1 MEKEKLIIHC
11 FGTKISP
18 KSCADQFLKT
28 EIKIAQIINEPYYTI
43 NQPPI
48 SSYVEFVNKTL
59 RQGKEGDIQYAIQGI
74 VGELTE
80 LMKELD
86 PTIPPDN
93 IETIRAEAGDVLW
106 YLVLLISSQKEA
118 FKNFKFRSISSSET
132 YFEIRKMFHWIDKLC
147 KYSNQHD
154 LDDMGVWRPRENCI
168 SITVYLYEILDF
180 LLCCTDLT
188 LFELIWYNQSKLE
201 KRLEMESKPD
211 ALINYSLSKN
221 GIH

>member
-1 MEKEKLIIHC
+1 MENEKLAVHC

-18 KSCADQFLKT
+18 KGCADYFLKT
-28 EIKIAQIINEPYYTI
+28 EFKIAQLINEPYYTVD
-43 NQPPI
+43 QPPI
-48 SSYVEFVNKTL
+48 SSYVELVNKTL

-74 VGELTE
+74 VGELAE

-118 FKNFKFRSISSSET
+118 FNNFKFRSISSSET

-188 LFELIWYNQSKLE
+188 LFELIWYNQNKLE
-201 KRLEMESKPD
+201 KRLGIKSKPEAEVD
-211 ALINYSLSKN
+211 
-221 GIH
+221 

>member
-1 MEKEKLIIHC
+1 MDKEKLAIHC

-18 KSCADQFLKT
+18 KSCADLLLKT
-28 EIKIAQIINEPYYTI
+28 EIKIAQMINEPYYTI

-74 VGELTE
+74 VGELAE
-80 LMKELD
+80 VMKELD
-86 PTIPPDN
+86 PTIPPEN

-106 YLVLLISSQKEA
+106 YLILLISSQKEV
-118 FKNFKFRSISSSET
+118 FENFKFRSISSSET
-132 YFEIRKMFHWIDKLC
+132 YFEIRKMFHWIDKWC

-168 SITVYLYEILDF
+168 NITVYLYEILDF
-180 LLCCTDLT
+180 LLCCTDLS
-188 LFELIWYNQSKLE
+188 LFELIWYNQTKLE
-201 KRLEMESKPD
+201 KRLAMEKEPD
-211 ALINYSLSKN
+211 AEVD
-221 GIH
+221 

>member
-1 MEKEKLIIHC
+1 MEKEKLTVHC

-18 KSCADQFLKT
+18 KSCADLLLKT
-28 EIKIAQIINEPYYTI
+28 EIKIAQIINEPYYMI

-48 SSYVEFVNKTL
+48 SSYVEFVSKTL
-59 RQGKEGDIQYAIQGI
+59 RSGKEGDIQYAIQGI
-74 VGELTE
+74 VGELAE

-106 YLVLLISSQKEA
+106 YLILLISSQKEV

-154 LDDMGVWRPRENCI
+154 LDDIGVWRPRENCI
-168 SITVYLYEILDF
+168 NITVYLYEILDF
-180 LLCCTDLT
+180 LLCCTDLS
-188 LFELIWYNQSKLE
+188 LFELIWYNQTKLE
-201 KRLEMESKPD
+201 KRLKIESEPD
-211 ALINYSLSKN
+211 AEVD
-221 GIH
+221 

>member
-1 MEKEKLIIHC
+1 MEEEKFVIHC

-18 KSCADQFLKT
+18 KSYADSLLQT
-28 EIKIAQIINEPYYTI
+28 DIKLARLINEPYYTI
-43 NQPPI
+43 DQPPI

-74 VGELTE
+74 VGELAE

-154 LDDMGVWRPRENCI
+154 LDDIGVWRPRENCI
-168 SITVYLYEILDF
+168 NITVYLYEILDF
-180 LLCCTDLT
+180 LLCCTDLS
-188 LFELIWYNQSKLE
+188 LFELIWYNQTKLE
-201 KRLEMESKPD
+201 KRLKIEGKPD
-211 ALINYSLSKN
+211 AEVD
-221 GIH
+221 

>member
-1 MEKEKLIIHC
+1 MEKEKLTVHC

-18 KSCADQFLKT
+18 KSCADLLLKT
-28 EIKIAQIINEPYYTI
+28 EIKIAQIINEPYYMI

-48 SSYVEFVNKTL
+48 SSYVEFVSKTL
-59 RQGKEGDIQYAIQGI
+59 RSGKEGDIQYAIQGI
-74 VGELTE
+74 VGELAE

-106 YLVLLISSQKEA
+106 YLILLISSQKEV

-168 SITVYLYEILDF
+168 NITVYLYEILDF
-180 LLCCTDLT
+180 LLCCTDLS
-188 LFELIWYNQSKLE
+188 LFELIWYNQTKLE
-201 KRLEMESKPD
+201 KRLKIESEPD
-211 ALINYSLSKN
+211 AEVD
-221 GIH
+221 

>member
-1 MEKEKLIIHC
+1 MEKEKLTVHC

-18 KSCADQFLKT
+18 KSCADLLLKT
-28 EIKIAQIINEPYYTI
+28 EIKIAQIINEPYYMI

-48 SSYVEFVNKTL
+48 SSYVEFVSKTL
-59 RQGKEGDIQYAIQGI
+59 RSGKEGDIQYAVQGI
-74 VGELTE
+74 VGELAE

-106 YLVLLISSQKEA
+106 YLILLISSQKEV

-168 SITVYLYEILDF
+168 NITVYLYEILDF
-180 LLCCTDLT
+180 LLCCTDLS
-188 LFELIWYNQSKLE
+188 LFELIWYNQTKLE
-201 KRLEMESKPD
+201 KRLKIESEPD
-211 ALINYSLSKN
+211 AEVD
-221 GIH
+221 

>member
-1 MEKEKLIIHC
+1 MEKEKLTVHC

-18 KSCADQFLKT
+18 KSCADLLLKT
-28 EIKIAQIINEPYYTI
+28 EIKIAQIINEPYYMI

-48 SSYVEFVNKTL
+48 SSYVEFVSKTL
-59 RQGKEGDIQYAIQGI
+59 RPGKKGDIQYAIQGI
-74 VGELTE
+74 VGELAE

-106 YLVLLISSQKEA
+106 YLILLISSQKEV

-154 LDDMGVWRPRENCI
+154 LDDIGVWRPRKNCI
-168 SITVYLYEILDF
+168 NITVYLYEILDF
-180 LLCCTDLT
+180 LLCCTDLS
-188 LFELIWYNQSKLE
+188 LFELIWHNKSKLE

-211 ALINYSLSKN
+211 AEVD
-221 GIH
+221 

>member
-1 MEKEKLIIHC
+1 MENEKLAVHC

-18 KSCADQFLKT
+18 KSCADHFLKS
-28 EIKIAQIINEPYYTI
+28 EIKIAQLINEPYYMI

-74 VGELTE
+74 VGELAE

-106 YLVLLISSQKEA
+106 YLILLISSQKEV
-118 FKNFKFRSISSSET
+118 FENFKFRSISSSET

-180 LLCCTDLT
+180 LLYCTDLS
-188 LFELIWYNQSKLE
+188 LFELIWYNQNKLE
-201 KRLEMESKPD
+201 KRLGMKSKPEAEVD
-211 ALINYSLSKN
+211 
-221 GIH
+221 

>member
-1 MEKEKLIIHC
+1 MENEKFAVHC
-11 FGTKISP
+11 FGTNISP
-18 KSCADQFLKT
+18 KGCADLFLKT
-28 EIKIAQIINEPYYTI
+28 EIKIAQLINEPYYTI
-43 NQPPI
+43 DQPPI

-74 VGELTE
+74 VGELAE

-188 LFELIWYNQSKLE
+188 LFELIWYNQNKLE
-201 KRLEMESKPD
+201 KRLGMKSKPEAEVD
-211 ALINYSLSKN
+211 
-221 GIH
+221 

>member
-1 MEKEKLIIHC
+1 MEEEKFVIHC

-18 KSCADQFLKT
+18 KSYADLLLQT
-28 EIKIAQIINEPYYTI
+28 DIKIARLIDEPYYTI
-43 NQPPI
+43 DQPPI
-48 SSYVEFVNKTL
+48 SLYVEFVNKTL
-59 RQGKEGDIQYAIQGI
+59 RQGKKGDIQYAIQGI
-74 VGELTE
+74 VGELAE

-86 PTIPPDN
+86 PTIPSYD

-180 LLCCTDLT
+180 LLCCTDLS
-188 LFELIWYNQSKLE
+188 LFELILYNRNKLE
-201 KRLEMESKPD
+201 KRLNIESKPEAEVD
-211 ALINYSLSKN
+211 
-221 GIH
+221 

>member
-1 MEKEKLIIHC
+1 MEEEKLIIHC

-18 KSCADQFLKT
+18 KGCADLLRKT
-28 EIKIAQIINEPYYTI
+28 EIKIAQMINEPYYMI

-48 SSYVEFVNKTL
+48 SSYVEFVIKTL
-59 RQGKEGDIQYAIQGI
+59 RPGKEGDIQYAIQGI
-74 VGELTE
+74 VGELSE

-93 IETIRAEAGDVLW
+93 IETIRSEAGDVLW
-106 YLVLLISSQKEA
+106 YLTLLISSQKEV

-132 YFEIRKMFHWIDKLC
+132 YFEIRKMFHWVDKLC

-154 LDDMGVWRPRENCI
+154 LDNMGVWRPRENCI
-168 SITVYLYEILDF
+168 NITVYLYEILDF
-180 LLCCTDLT
+180 LLCCTDLS

-201 KRLEMESKPD
+201 KNVR
-211 ALINYSLSKN
+211 N
-221 GIH
+221 G

>member
-1 MEKEKLIIHC
+1 MENEKLAVHC
-11 FGTKISP
+11 FGTKINP
-18 KSCADQFLKT
+18 KGCADLFLKT
-28 EIKIAQIINEPYYTI
+28 EIKIAQLINEPYYTI
-43 NQPPI
+43 DQPPI

-74 VGELTE
+74 VEELAE

-106 YLVLLISSQKEA
+106 YLVLLISSQKEV

-180 LLCCTDLT
+180 LLCCTDLS
-188 LFELIWYNQSKLE
+188 LFELIWYNQNKLE
-201 KRLEMESKPD
+201 KRLGMKSKPEAEVD
-211 ALINYSLSKN
+211 
-221 GIH
+221 

>member
-1 MEKEKLIIHC
+1 MEEEKFVIHC

-18 KSCADQFLKT
+18 KNYVDSLLQTD
-28 EIKIAQIINEPYYTI
+28 IKIARLINEPYYTI
-43 NQPPI
+43 DQQPI
-48 SSYVEFVNKTL
+48 SSYIEFVNKTL

-74 VGELTE
+74 VGELAE

-86 PTIPPDN
+86 PTIPTYD

-106 YLVLLISSQKEA
+106 YLVLLISTQKNV
-118 FKNFKFRSISSSET
+118 FQNFKFRSICSSEA

-154 LDDMGVWRPRENCI
+154 LDDVGVWKPRENCI

-180 LLCCTDLT
+180 LLCCTDLS
-188 LFELIWYNQSKLE
+188 LFELILYNRNKLE
-201 KRLEMESKPD
+201 KRFKIESKPEAEVD
-211 ALINYSLSKN
+211 
-221 GIH
+221 

>member
-1 MEKEKLIIHC
+1 MEEEKFVIHC

-18 KSCADQFLKT
+18 KSYADSLLQT
-28 EIKIAQIINEPYYTI
+28 DIKLARLINEPYYTI
-43 NQPPI
+43 DQPPI
-48 SSYVEFVNKTL
+48 SLYVEFVNKTL

-74 VGELTE
+74 VGELAE

-86 PTIPPDN
+86 PTIPTYD

-106 YLVLLISSQKEA
+106 YLVLLISTQKDV
-118 FKNFKFRSISSSET
+118 FQNFKFRSICSSET

-154 LDDMGVWRPRENCI
+154 LDDIGVWRPRENCI

-180 LLCCTDLT
+180 LLCCTDLS
-188 LFELIWYNQSKLE
+188 LFELILYNRNKLE
-201 KRLEMESKPD
+201 KRFNIESKPEAEVD
-211 ALINYSLSKN
+211 
-221 GIH
+221 

>member
-1 MEKEKLIIHC
+1 MEKEKLTVHC

-18 KSCADQFLKT
+18 KSCADLLLKT
-28 EIKIAQIINEPYYTI
+28 EIKIAQIINEPYYMI

-48 SSYVEFVNKTL
+48 STYVEFVSKTL
-59 RQGKEGDIQYAIQGI
+59 RSGKEGDIQYAIQGI
-74 VGELTE
+74 VGELAE

-106 YLVLLISSQKEA
+106 YLILLISSQKEV

-168 SITVYLYEILDF
+168 NITVYLYEILDF
-180 LLCCTDLT
+180 LLCCTDLS
-188 LFELIWYNQSKLE
+188 LFELIWYNQTKLE
-201 KRLEMESKPD
+201 KRLKIESKPD
-211 ALINYSLSKN
+211 AEVD
-221 GIH
+221 

>member
-1 MEKEKLIIHC
+1 MEKEKLTVHC

-18 KSCADQFLKT
+18 KSCADLLLKT
-28 EIKIAQIINEPYYTI
+28 EIKIAQIINEPYYMI

-48 SSYVEFVNKTL
+48 SSYVEFVSKTL
-59 RQGKEGDIQYAIQGI
+59 RSGKEGDIPYAIQGI
-74 VGELTE
+74 VGELAE

-106 YLVLLISSQKEA
+106 YLILLISSQKEV

-168 SITVYLYEILDF
+168 NITVYLYEILDF
-180 LLCCTDLT
+180 LLCCTDLS
-188 LFELIWYNQSKLE
+188 LFELIWYNQTKLE
-201 KRLEMESKPD
+201 KKV
-211 ALINYSLSKN
+211 KN
-221 GIH
+221 RE

>member
-1 MEKEKLIIHC
+1 MEEEKFIIHC

-18 KSCADQFLKT
+18 KSCADLFLKT
-28 EIKIAQIINEPYYTI
+28 DIKIAQLIDEPYYTI
-43 NQPPI
+43 DQPPI

-74 VGELTE
+74 VGELAE

-106 YLVLLISSQKEA
+106 YLVLLISSQKEV

-132 YFEIRKMFHWIDKLC
+132 YFEIRKMFHWIDQLC

-154 LDDMGVWRPRENCI
+154 LDDIGVWRPRENCI

-180 LLCCTDLT
+180 LLCCTDLS

-201 KRLEMESKPD
+201 KRLKIESRSEAEVD
-211 ALINYSLSKN
+211 
-221 GIH
+221 

>member
-1 MEKEKLIIHC
+1 MIIHC

-18 KSCADQFLKT
+18 KSYADLLLKT
-28 EIKIAQIINEPYYTI
+28 DIKIAQLIDEPYYTI
-43 NQPPI
+43 DQQPI
-48 SSYVEFVNKTL
+48 SSYVKFVNKTL
-59 RQGKEGDIQYAIQGI
+59 RQRKKGDIQYAIQGI
-74 VGELTE
+74 VGELAE

-106 YLVLLISSQKEA
+106 YLVLLISTQKEV

-154 LDDMGVWRPRENCI
+154 MDDMGVWRPRENCI

-180 LLCCTDLT
+180 LLCCTDLS
-188 LFELIWYNQSKLE
+188 LFELIWYNQNKLE
-201 KRLEMESKPD
+201 KGFKIESKPEAEVD
-211 ALINYSLSKN
+211 
-221 GIH
+221 

>member
-1 MEKEKLIIHC
+1 MEEEKFVIHC

-18 KSCADQFLKT
+18 KSYADSLLQT
-28 EIKIAQIINEPYYTI
+28 DIKLARLINEPYYTI
-43 NQPPI
+43 DQQPI

-74 VGELTE
+74 VGELAE

-118 FKNFKFRSISSSET
+118 FNNFKFRSISSSET

-188 LFELIWYNQSKLE
+188 LFELIWYNQNKLE
-201 KRLEMESKPD
+201 KRLGIKSKPEAEVD
-211 ALINYSLSKN
+211 
-221 GIH
+221 

>member
-18 KSCADQFLKT
+18 KSCAELLLKT
-28 EIKIAQIINEPYYTI
+28 DIKIAQMINEPYYMI
-43 NQPPI
+43 HQPPI

-59 RQGKEGDIQYAIQGI
+59 CQGKKGDIRYAIQGI
-74 VGELTE
+74 VGELAE

-106 YLVLLISSQKEA
+106 YLILLISSQKEV
-118 FKNFKFRSISSSET
+118 FENFTFRSISSSKT
-132 YFEIRKMFHWIDKLC
+132 YFEIRKVFHGIDKLC

-154 LDDMGVWRPRENCI
+154 LDNMGVWRPRENCI
-168 SITVYLYEILDF
+168 NITAYLYEILDF
-180 LLCCTDLT
+180 LLCCTDLS

-201 KRLEMESKPD
+201 KRLEMESRPD
-211 ALINYSLSKN
+211 AEVD
-221 GIH
+221 

>member
-1 MEKEKLIIHC
+1 MEEEILIIHC

-18 KSCADQFLKT
+18 RSCADLLLKT
-28 EIKIAQIINEPYYTI
+28 EIKIAQMINEPYYTI

-59 RQGKEGDIQYAIQGI
+59 RQGKEGDIPYAIQGI
-74 VGELTE
+74 VGELAL

-93 IETIRAEAGDVLW
+93 IETIRAEASDVLW
-106 YLVLLISSQKEA
+106 YLMLLISSQKEV
-118 FKNFKFRSISSSET
+118 FKNFRLRSISSSET

-168 SITVYLYEILDF
+168 NITVYLYEILDF
-180 LLCCTDLT
+180 LLCCTDLS
-188 LFELIWYNQSKLE
+188 LFELIWYNQTKLE
-201 KRLEMESKPD
+201 KRLKIESKPD
-211 ALINYSLSKN
+211 AEVD
-221 GIH
+221 

>member
-1 MEKEKLIIHC
+1 MEEEKFIIHC

-18 KSCADQFLKT
+18 KSCADLLLKT
-28 EIKIAQIINEPYYTI
+28 DIKIAQLIDEPYYTI
-43 NQPPI
+43 DQPLI

-74 VGELTE
+74 VGELAE

-106 YLVLLISSQKEA
+106 YLVLLISSQKEV

-154 LDDMGVWRPRENCI
+154 LDDIGVWRPRENCI

-180 LLCCTDLT
+180 LLCCTDLS
-188 LFELIWYNQSKLE
+188 LFELIWYNQNKLE
-201 KRLEMESKPD
+201 KRF
-211 ALINYSLSKN
+211 
-221 GIH
+221 

>member
-1 MEKEKLIIHC
+1 MENEKLAVHC

-18 KSCADQFLKT
+18 KSCADHFLKT
-28 EIKIAQIINEPYYTI
+28 EIKIAQLINEPYYTI
-43 NQPPI
+43 DQPPI

-74 VGELTE
+74 VGELAE

-118 FKNFKFRSISSSET
+118 FNNFKFRSISSSET

-188 LFELIWYNQSKLE
+188 LFELIWYNQNKLE
-201 KRLEMESKPD
+201 KRLGIKSKPEAEVD
-211 ALINYSLSKN
+211 
-221 GIH
+221 

>member
-1 MEKEKLIIHC
+1 MEEEKFVIHC

-18 KSCADQFLKT
+18 KSYADSLLQT
-28 EIKIAQIINEPYYTI
+28 DIKLARLINEPYYI
-43 NQPPI
+43 IDQQPI

-74 VGELTE
+74 VGELAE

-188 LFELIWYNQSKLE
+188 LFELIWYNQNKLE
-201 KRLEMESKPD
+201 KRLGMKSKPEAEVD
-211 ALINYSLSKN
+211 
-221 GIH
+221 

>member
-1 MEKEKLIIHC
+1 MEEEKFIIHC

-18 KSCADQFLKT
+18 KSCADLLLKT
-28 EIKIAQIINEPYYTI
+28 DIKIAHLINEPYYTI

-74 VGELTE
+74 VGELAE

-106 YLVLLISSQKEA
+106 YLVLLISSQK
-118 FKNFKFRSISSSET
+118 
-132 YFEIRKMFHWIDKLC
+132 
-147 KYSNQHD
+147 
-154 LDDMGVWRPRENCI
+154 
-168 SITVYLYEILDF
+168 
-180 LLCCTDLT
+180 
-188 LFELIWYNQSKLE
+188 
-201 KRLEMESKPD
+201 
-211 ALINYSLSKN
+211 
-221 GIH
+221 